1 MQARA
6 RQRLHLPAELL
17 SERAEAVHLAHLPGS
32 VSSPRQEKSEPGGV

>member
-17 SERAEAVHLAHLPGS
+17 SKRAEAVHLPRLPGS
-32 VSSPRQEKSEPGGV
+32 VST